1 VTKDFRSD
9 NTLGCSPEILDAMT
23 RAANGTATSYGNDEI
38 TARVRGRCRE
48 IFERDV
54 DIFPVITGSAANAL
68 AVAAMTEPWGAVF
81 CHVDAHIQRDEL
93 GGVEFFSGGAKLITI
108 PGADGK
114 LHPADVQNAIDNVR
128 YGNKTAVPSVLSL
141 TNATEAGTVYTNEE
155 MRSLIEV
162 ARRNGLR
169 VHLDGARLANAIASA
184 AIHVDGVDIL
194 SFGVTKNGGLTAEL
208 IVVFDKQLTEGVSM
222 RWHRSGHRTS
232 KSRFLSAQIEAYLTN
247 DLWLRN
253 ARHANAMAARFR
265 DAISGKVEIV
275 YPVEANMIFVRLD
288 KHVYESVTRDG
299 FLFYD
304 SPIYGP
310 DIYRIMT
317 GFSTT
322 PEDVDQL
329 AAALRTPTAFSPF
342 RGRRHFR

>member
-9 NTLGCSPEILDAMT
+9 NTLGCSPEILDAMK
-23 RAANGTATSYGNDEI
+23 RAAHGTATSYGDDEI
-38 TARVRGRCRE
+38 TARVRVRCRE

-54 DIFPVITGSAANAL
+54 DVFPVITGSAANAL
-68 AVAAMTEPWGAVF
+68 SVASMTEPWGAVF

-114 LHPADVQNAIDNVR
+114 LHPVDVQNAIDDVR
-128 YGNKTAVPSVLSL
+128 NGNKTAVPSVLSL
-141 TNATEAGTVYTNEE
+141 TNATEAGTVYTNDE

-162 ARRNGLR
+162 ARRNQLR

-184 AIHVDGVDIL
+184 ATNVDGVDIL
-194 SFGVTKNGGLTAEL
+194 SFGVTKNGGLTADL
-208 IVVFDKQLTEGVSM
+208 IVVFDKQLAEGVSI
-222 RWHRSGHRTS
+222 RWHRSGHRPS
-232 KSRFLSAQIEAYLTN
+232 KSRFLSAQIEAYLAN

-275 YPVEANMIFVRLD
+275 HPVEANMIFVRLD
-288 KHVYESVTRDG
+288 KHVYESLARDG
-299 FLFYD
+299 FLFFD
-304 SPIYGP
+304 CPIYGA

-329 AAALRTPTAFSPF
+329 AAALQTLVSFL
-342 RGRRHFR
+342 RRCRR